1 LARQA
6 AAISL
11 HYLGVV
17 RGIASRGRL
26 FRARLG
32 RGNRADRLQLA
43 NWLVESG
50 DLVVSSANMAGY
62 SDALVVLGTA
72 GVVVPMVR
80 RWGLSPVLGYLGAG
94 AILGPL
100 GLGSISNA
108 FPALSWFTI
117 NDAQNVAGIAELG
130 IIFLLFLIGLELSFP
145 RLSAM
150 RRLVIGLGG
159 SQVLLTSA
167 LIAGA
172 ALAVG
177 KNPSEAIVLG
187 VSLSLSSTAIVLEL
201 LSNQQR
207 LTTSVGRASFSVLL
221 AQDLAV
227 IPVLLFV
234 SILAAR
240 SGGSVLASLASALL
254 QAAVAVTVIVVFGRV
269 LLRPLFRLVA
279 TARSSELF
287 IAAVLFVIVAAGVIA
302 DQAGLSMALGAFVAG
317 LLLAETEYRKAI
329 EATMAP
335 FKGLLLG
342 VFFFT
347 VGMNI
352 DFREL
357 VREPLLLLGGVVSL
371 IALKSLLLI
380 GLAKLFRLSWP
391 VATETGLL
399 LGPGGEFAFVSIG
412 MAAAA
417 GLIEVPLARFTLA
430 VTSVTMALTPLLS
443 ICARQLAAQLTAGK
457 AVDPELTARPAGGQK
472 HAIVVG
478 YGRVGKVVCALL
490 RQHGISYIAADSDAL
505 TVTRDR
511 REGHDVYYGNAADPR
526 FLESC
531 GLATAAG
538 VIITIHSVGVIDDV
552 VEHVRAM
559 RPDILIV
566 SRARDA
572 DHARHLYSLGA
583 TDAVPETIEA
593 SLQLSEAA
601 LVGLGVATGLA
612 IASIH
617 EKRDEIRH
625 ALQQAAQ
632 DAGREKIHSVKA
644 KTDGAA

>member
-1 LARQA
+1 
-6 AAISL
+6 
-11 HYLGVV
+11 
-17 RGIASRGRL
+17 
-26 FRARLG
+26 
-32 RGNRADRLQLA
+32 
-43 NWLVESG
+43 
-50 DLVVSSANMAGY
+50 MAGY

-100 GLGSISNA
+100 GLGSISGA

-117 NDAQNVAGIAELG
+117 SDAQNVAGIAQLG
-130 IIFLLFLIGLELSFP
+130 IVFLLFLVGLELSFP

-187 VSLSLSSTAIVLEL
+187 ASLSLSSTAIVLEL
-201 LSNQQR
+201 LSGQER

-227 IPVLLFV
+227 VPILVFV

-254 QAAVAVTVIVVFGRV
+254 QAAVAVTIIVTFGRV

-302 DQAGLSMALGAFVAG
+302 DQAGLSMALGAFLAG
-317 LLLAETEYRKAI
+317 LLLAGTEYRKAI
-329 EATMAP
+329 EAAMGP

-342 VFFFT
+342 IFFFT

-357 VREPLLLLGGVVSL
+357 LREPLLLLGSVVSL

-380 GLAKLFRLSWP
+380 GLGKLFRLSWP

-417 GLIEVPLARFTLA
+417 GLIEARLASFTLA

-443 ICARQLAAQLTAGK
+443 IGARQMARLTTGT
-457 AVDPELTARPAGGQK
+457 AVDPELMVRPAGGQK
-472 HAIVVG
+472 QAIVVG

-490 RQHGISYIAADSDAL
+490 RQHNIPYIAADSDAL

-511 REGHDVYYGNAADPR
+511 REGHDVYYGDAADTQ
-526 FLESC
+526 FLASC

-552 VEHVRAM
+552 VEHVRQM
-559 RPDILIV
+559 RSDILIV

-601 LVGLGVATGLA
+601 LVGLGVATGPA

-632 DAGREKIHSVKA
+632 DAGREEIHSVKE
-644 KTDGAA
+644 KTQGAA